1 MIRSRR
7 QLPHLL
13 AVTSALAFV
22 ISTPIIGTS
31 TSGAAQATTGEDGPL
46 RSTVTP
52 VQRATGI
59 ERVVKGWRWG
69 EDRETFYGIRA
80 SGRVIA
86 WGQGDLGQL
95 GNGTSRG
102 ISLDAVVVKRLSH
115 VRKIVSD
122 GATTLAIVGLGRVK
136 AWGYN
141 GYGEL
146 GTGDKHERDVP
157 HRVGHLRGI
166 KALALGTGHAL
177 ALTRHGRVWGWGSN
191 GCGEV
196 GAGDFRAHLRPTRVR
211 RLRHIKRIYTDE
223 YQTSFALQ
231 RNGTLWAWGYG
242 YDGDRG
248 DGSRKA
254 CSARPHRVRLPAPVT
269 GLFLSAP
276 PPSTYRALL
285 SDGSVWTWGNRSKNL
300 GYPARHTVFR
310 PRRVRGLPA
319 VQKVWPGQGATYVRD
334 RKGRIWAWGAGPLG
348 DGHRRGSAR
357 PVRVSAIDGAT
368 QINLSLG
375 NNDAR
380 FAILPDGSVQGWGR
394 NLDNAVG
401 TGSLDPV
408 LRPTALPGLND
419 PRGVGVRLD
428 MGYAWAPGYFKTW
441 ASSYDAYADPQDV
454 PWGPRTADG
463 LTGIRWAAPWGDTNY
478 RSGMTYT
485 VLLSDG
491 TVQRLNVP
499 FQQPVG

>member
-7 QLPHLL
+7 QLPRLL

-22 ISTPIIGTS
+22 IGMPSIGTS
-31 TSGAAQATTGEDGPL
+31 AGGAAQATTGEDGPL

-59 ERVVKGWRWG
+59 ERVVEGWSWG
-69 EDRETFYGIRA
+69 DDRQTFYGIRA
-80 SGRVIA
+80 SGRVVA

-102 ISLDAVVVKRLSH
+102 ISLGGVVVQRLSH
-115 VRKIVSD
+115 VQKIVSD
-122 GATTLAIVGLGRVK
+122 GATTLALVRQGRVK

-146 GTGDKHERDVP
+146 GTGDKRERDVP
-157 HRVGHLRGI
+157 HLVGHLRGI
-166 KALALGTGHAL
+166 RHATLGNGYAL
-177 ALTRHGRVWGWGSN
+177 ALTRHGRVWAWRRN
-191 GCGEV
+191 GCGQL
-196 GAGDFRAHLRPTRVR
+196 GTGDLRDHLRPRRVR
-211 RLRHIKRIYTDE
+211 ALRHVEAVYTSG
-223 YQTSFALQ
+223 YNTSFALQ
-231 RNGTLWAWGYG
+231 RNGTLWSWGYG

-248 DGSRKA
+248 DGSKQA
-254 CSARPHRVRLPAPVT
+254 CSSRPHRVRLPAPVT

-300 GYPARHTVFR
+300 GYPARHTMFA

-319 VQKVWPGQGATYVRD
+319 IQRVWPAQDATYVR
-334 RKGRIWAWGAGPLG
+334 GRDGSVWAWGAGPLG

-357 PVRVSAIDGAT
+357 PVHTTAIDGAT
-368 QINLSLG
+368 KVFQSG
-375 NNDAR
+375 GDAAR
-380 FAILPDGSVQGWGR
+380 FAVLPDGTVKGWGL
-394 NLDNAVG
+394 NWYNGVG

-408 LRPTALPGLND
+408 LRPTALPGLNG
-419 PRGVGVRLD
+419 PRGVGMRLD

-463 LTGIRWAAPWGDTNY
+463 LTGIRWAAPWVDTNY
-478 RSGMTYT
+478 RTGMTYT
-485 VLLSDG
+485 VLLADG

-499 FQQPVG
+499 FRQPVG